1 MLICEV
7 CGKVNPEG
15 SRNCDYCGA
24 HLGSA
29 QPLPPDSAPLLL
41 AAAQDAAL
49 SGPVCPKCRR
59 GNRRGAAF
67 CTHCGYDLTQSAQP
81 QLSKP
86 TGDGGPSRKPSQPLN
101 YDLGS
106 VAANVTGNLPP
117 GMVLKRRYRILRK
130 IAQGGMGAVYEST
143 DIEAPAGSRW
153 AVKEISPAAL
163 PPEER
168 RQAIS
173 DFRREAQILA
183 TLQHPNLPTVLE
195 TFEEMGKHFLV
206 MEFVPGRTLLNV
218 VDATHSF
225 IHEDRIM
232 VWARQLFDVLHY
244 LHSQD
249 PPIIYRDLKPANIM
263 LVEGTERIK
272 LIDFGI
278 ARFHKAGKSHDT
290 EAFGTAGYAPPEQ
303 YGKGQTDQRSDIYA
317 LGATL
322 HHLLTRHDPSLS
334 PFNWLPVRRYNR
346 ALPIDLENAI
356 ARAVSLDA
364 GKRFASMAE
373 FAEAMGIRLHGEQ
386 QAPAPKPTE
395 AITATAPTS
404 PQARPTPD
412 GLLQPNGPSEPP
424 KPAPRKAEP
433 SPPKPATPPRI
444 PASPFTITP
453 APIVAAPPPSPQPVA
468 PPMQTAAQ
476 AATVEAPTKPQALP
490 KPDKSAPTLQD
501 IVQGT
506 QSVLAALAEIAPQI
520 KEPLKKEAPKAEQE
534 THEIVS
540 PQPDTRRAVAP
551 NQQSA
556 IVNPKFEEPVLDLG
570 EVRWN
575 SRPARKLA
583 LRSAAGGQMKGTVV
597 ATQPWIAYN
606 PHQFNGNPVTLE
618 VKVKHRELPFGRTE
632 LHVPNLFAIIWARTR
647 RVLPFIGFWFWVVVL
662 AVSALGKILPWALVG
677 AVAGLVLLELL
688 IWIWTL
694 HVRYLVPSEKLN
706 TGRLMVK
713 SSEGDR
719 QIEVRVVA
727 RPSWMRKAAGWTGA
741 MLLLLAE
748 VAAITWIALTI
759 AGITLPLPGL

>member
-29 QPLPPDSAPLLL
+29 QSLPPDSAPLLL
-41 AAAQDAAL
+41 AAAQEAAM

-67 CTHCGYDLTQSAQP
+67 CTHCGYDLTQSALP
-81 QLSKP
+81 QLSRP
-86 TGDGGPSRKPSQPLN
+86 TGDGGPSRKPSQPLS
-101 YDLGS
+101 YDLSG

-143 DIEAPAGSRW
+143 DVEAPTGSRW

-163 PPEER
+163 PPDER

-183 TLQHPNLPTVLE
+183 TLQHPNLPAVLE

-206 MEFVPGRTLLNV
+206 MEFVPGITLLNV
-218 VDATHSF
+218 VDGTHSF
-225 IHEDRIM
+225 IHEDRVM

-244 LHSQD
+244 LHSQN

-322 HHLLTRHDPSLS
+322 HHLLTRHDPSLN

-346 ALPIDLENAI
+346 ALPGDLDTAI
-356 ARAVSLDA
+356 ARAVSLDTF
-364 GKRFASMAE
+364 KRFASMAE
-373 FAEAMGIRLHGEQ
+373 FAEAMGIRLHGTQ
-386 QAPAPKPTE
+386 QIATSKPAETV
-395 AITATAPTS
+395 TS
-404 PQARPTPD
+404 TTLTTPQLRPTPD
-412 GLLQPNGPSEPP
+412 GILKSNGASEPAQ
-424 KPAPRKAEP
+424 PAPRKAEP
-433 SPPKPATPPRI
+433 TPPKPAAPPRI
-444 PASPFTITP
+444 PV
-453 APIVAAPPPSPQPVA
+453 APIAVAPPPISAAPPSAPQPVA
-468 PPMQTAAQ
+468 PPLRTAAQ
-476 AATVEAPTKPQALP
+476 ATTVEHPTKAQVTP
-490 KPDKSAPTLQD
+490 KKDKSATTLQD

-506 QSVLAALAEIAPQI
+506 QAVLAAISEIAPQI
-520 KEPLKKEAPKAEQE
+520 KEPLKKESQKSEQE
-534 THEIVS
+534 THEIANPKS
-540 PQPDTRRAVAP
+540 KIQNPQP
-551 NQQSA
+551 
-556 IVNPKFEEPVLDLG
+556 EEPVLDLG

-575 SRPARKLA
+575 SKPARKLA
-583 LRSAAGGQMKGTVV
+583 LRSAAGGQMKGTVL

-632 LHVPNLFAIIWARTR
+632 LHVPNLFAIIWAQTR

-662 AVSALGKILPWALVG
+662 AVSALGKMLPWAFVG
-677 AVAGLVLLELL
+677 AIAGVLLLELL

-727 RPSWMRKAAGWTGA
+727 RPSWMRKAVGWAGA
-741 MLLLLAE
+741 LLLLMAE
-748 VAAITWIALTI
+748 VAAIAWIALTL
-759 AGITLPLPGL
+759 AGVTISVPVP

>member
-1 MLICEV
+1 
-7 CGKVNPEG
+7 
-15 SRNCDYCGA
+15 
-24 HLGSA
+24 
-29 QPLPPDSAPLLL
+29 
-41 AAAQDAAL
+41 
-49 SGPVCPKCRR
+49 
-59 GNRRGAAF
+59 
-67 CTHCGYDLTQSAQP
+67 
-81 QLSKP
+81 
-86 TGDGGPSRKPSQPLN
+86 
-101 YDLGS
+101 
-106 VAANVTGNLPP
+106 
-117 GMVLKRRYRILRK
+117 MVLKRRYRILRK

-346 ALPIDLENAI
+346 ALPVDLENAI

-364 GKRFASMAE
+364 GKRFASMSE

-386 QAPAPKPTE
+386 QASAPKPVE
-395 AITATAPTS
+395 AISATTPTT

-412 GLLQPNGPSEPP
+412 GLLQANGASEPA
-424 KPAPRKAEP
+424 KPAAAPREVESA
-433 SPPKPATPPRI
+433 PPKPATPPRI
-444 PASPFTITP
+444 TASPFTVTPTPIT
-453 APIVAAPPPSPQPVA
+453 VAPPPAPQPVEA
-468 PPMQTAAQ
+468 PLRTAAQ

-490 KPDKSAPTLQD
+490 KSDRNAPTLQD

-506 QSVLAALAEIAPQI
+506 QSVLAAIAEIAPQI
-520 KEPLKKEAPKAEQE
+520 KEPLKREVPRTEQE
-534 THEIVS
+534 THETAN
-540 PQPDTRRAVAP
+540 PQASTNQRAVAP
-551 NQQSA
+551 NPQRPSA
-556 IVNPKFEEPVLDLG
+556 PIVNPKYEEPVLDLG

-583 LRSAAGGQMKGTVV
+583 LRSAAGGQMKGTVL

-606 PHQFNGNPVTLE
+606 PHQFSGNPVTLE

-632 LHVPNLFAIIWARTR
+632 LHVPNLFAIIWAQTR

-662 AVSALGKILPWALVG
+662 AVSALGKMLPWAVVG
-677 AVAGLVLLELL
+677 VIAGVVLLELL

-727 RPSWMRKAAGWTGA
+727 RPSWMRKAAGWAGA
-741 MLLLLAE
+741 LLLLLAE
-748 VAAITWIALTI
+748 VAAITWIALTL
-759 AGITLPLPGL
+759 AGVTVSIPGL